1 MEKANNTP
9 EVEPI
14 VARSRK
20 TSENPTMDGI
30 EEIPEVKH
38 SDAALV
44 EAVELKRTLS
54 RSYSRSTS
62 ADMTKLRV
70 HVIYWYCLNNLF
82 RVLIIN

>member
-1 MEKANNTP
+1 MEKANNSP

-14 VARSRK
+14 VTRSRK
-20 TSENPTMDGI
+20 TSGNPMNGI
-30 EEIPEVKH
+30 EETPEVKH

-54 RSYSRSTS
+54 RGYSRSTS

-70 HVIYWYCLNNLF
+70 HVIYWYYFIYYLGIF
-82 RVLIIN
+82 KLIV